1 MEKNE
6 ESKPGVSF
14 TSLHKTTEGIQQEF
28 MFYISPGAKFD
39 DIYIDAQVVSEE
51 LKICK
56 RIVTNMRKAGKLSY
70 TYLDEKGKV
79 YYLRQEIAAILKAN
93 IVTGKNSPSG
103 KAG

>member
-93 IVTGKNSPSG
+93 IVIGKNSPSA

>member
-1 MEKNE
+1 MKENE
-6 ESKPGVSF
+6 EAKPDASF

-28 MFYISPGAKFD
+28 MFYIPPGAKFD

-56 RIVTNMRKAGKLSY
+56 RIITNMRKTGKLSY
-70 TYLDEKGKV
+70 TYLDEKGKI

-93 IVTGKNSPSG
+93 IVIGKNSPSN